1 MSNRASK
8 LQETIKQK
16 KAKEDLELYATLPG
30 SIITSIGILS
40 GTNRETIRENFVDF
54 KKKFKSL
61 ENKDWTVEK
70 LVEYAYNQYGNCSRS
85 LLGNLVLL
93 VDTRGFYT
101 PLVAIIKDDEV
112 MPLDP
117 KGLAFGVIGMARSPE
132 HSELVEVEYVF
143 DEDGT
148 HYDDYDEL
156 EHEMR

>member
-1 MSNRASK
+1 MSNKVAVIK
-8 LQETIKQK
+8 ENIKQK
-16 KAKEDLELYATLPG
+16 KSKEDLELYATLPG

-40 GTNRETIRENFVDF
+40 GTNRETIRENFIDF

-70 LVEYAYNQYGNCSRS
+70 LVEYAYDQYGNCSRS
-85 LLGNLVLL
+85 LLGNLALL

-101 PLVAIIKDDEV
+101 PLVTIFKDDEAL
-112 MPLDP
+112 PLDP

-132 HSELVEVEYVF
+132 HSEFVEVEWIF
-143 DEDGT
+143 DEDGS

-156 EHEMR
+156 ENEMR